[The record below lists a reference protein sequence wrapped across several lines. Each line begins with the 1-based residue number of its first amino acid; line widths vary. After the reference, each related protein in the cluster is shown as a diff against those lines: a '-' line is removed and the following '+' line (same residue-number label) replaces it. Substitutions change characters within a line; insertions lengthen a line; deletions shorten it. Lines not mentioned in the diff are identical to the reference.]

1 MDKIEIERYY
11 REWQEA
17 KERLLKEI
25 SMKEPVRRIVSAL
38 ALPKKYTGSFALLPV
53 NFDLDRH
60 LERFPVTDYFF
71 VKDESGHIKAV
82 NQNGTLGYYFDK
94 ERLVHI
100 IGLISSIPA
109 GNRDLVTDNGYVP
122 INSSV
127 LRNYFKDYFSYLDY
141 LLRTGVLITDGIAF
155 KGEKSYGY
163 KFSPEYENQPMV
175 KYTYLAARNVHPEP
189 VLEERFNR
197 HTGKFEH
204 NPLLDYP
211 YLSYWYKQMKLGINP
226 AAEDF
231 AWHRRTIAYRGSSN
245 KDPQAQYQSAL
256 CNIIALENKEYKAQI
271 DSNVHRLHSAIT
283 NMQKDY
289 RNFLKYDGQELTA
302 IDISNSQPFL
312 LCILFNPDFWDKDS
326 DAYINIGHL
335 PENIQSRFSDGLLDE
350 IKTYMAYMP
359 EDSKSEYIIKASSG
373 EVYKFMMDKANEQYP
388 GCCKEKK
395 DAKIMMLI
403 AFFSANSF
411 LNQEKEAARMKRIF
425 KAIFPEIYR
434 LIELAKTGKKQK
446 NRFACLLQ
454 SVESEIILHR
464 CCKRIWDEGGHNVP
478 VFTIHDSIAT
488 TAENVKFVRNIM
500 DEELTKAAGVHP
512 HFKTELWS
520 ESNLMTDN

>member
-71 VKDESGHIKAV
+71 IEDESGHVKSV
-82 NQNGTLGYYFDK
+82 NRNGTLGYCFDK
-94 ERLVHI
+94 ERLIHI
-100 IGLISSIPA
+100 VGLISSISA
-109 GNRDLVTDNGYVP
+109 RNRDLVTEDGFVP

-127 LRNYFKDYFSYLDY
+127 LRNYFKDYRSYLDY
-141 LLRTGVLITDGIAF
+141 LLQTGVLITDGITVPE
-155 KGEKSYGY
+155 EKSYGY

-175 KYTYLAARNVHPEP
+175 KYTYLVARDVQPEP
-189 VLEERFNR
+189 IMEERFNR

-211 YLSYWYKQMKLGINP
+211 YLSHWYEQMKLGINP

-312 LCILFNPDFWDKDS
+312 LCILFNPDFWDRDS

-335 PENIQSRFSDGLLDE
+335 PENIQKLFRPSLVSEIKKHIAATSVTEFQDYIREASAGNLYEFMQSEINNPEIDRSRVKTMILITFFSDNRY
-350 IKTYMAYMP
+350 ISQKT
-359 EDSKSEYIIKASSG
+359 EDAALKRRFRAL
-373 EVYKFMMDKANEQYP
+373 FP
-388 GCCKEKK
+388 
-395 DAKIMMLI
+395 KIYELI
-403 AFFSANSF
+403 A
-411 LNQEKEAARMKRIF
+411 LCKRS
-425 KAIFPEIYR
+425 R
-434 LIELAKTGKKQK
+434 K

-464 CCKRIWDEGGHNVP
+464 CCKRIWDEGGHRVP

-488 TAENVKFVRNIM
+488 TAENVVFVRNIM
-500 DEELTKAAGVHP
+500 DEELTRAAGVHP
-512 HFKTELWS
+512 SFKTELWS
-520 ESNLMTDN
+520 ESNLMTNN

>member
-1 MDKIEIERYY
+1 MNKIEIELYY

-38 ALPKKYTGSFALLPV
+38 ALPKKYTGSFALIPANL
-53 NFDLDRH
+53 DLDRH

-71 VKDESGHIKAV
+71 VRDESGHIKAV

-163 KFSPEYENQPMV
+163 KFSPEYENQPMIR
-175 KYTYLAARNVHPEP
+175 YIYLAARDVHPEP

-211 YLSYWYKQMKLGINP
+211 YLSYWYRQMKLGINP

-312 LCILFNPDFWDKDS
+312 LCILFNPDFWDRDS

-335 PENIQSRFSDGLLDE
+335 PENIQKLFRPSLVSEIKKHIAATSVTEFQEYIREASAGNLYEFMQSEINNPEIDRSRVKTMILITFFSDNRY
-350 IKTYMAYMP
+350 ISQKT
-359 EDSKSEYIIKASSG
+359 EDAALKRRFRAL
-373 EVYKFMMDKANEQYP
+373 FP
-388 GCCKEKK
+388 
-395 DAKIMMLI
+395 KIYELI
-403 AFFSANSF
+403 A
-411 LNQEKEAARMKRIF
+411 LCKRS
-425 KAIFPEIYR
+425 R
-434 LIELAKTGKKQK
+434 K
-446 NRFACLLQ
+446 NR
-454 SVESEIILHR
+454 
-464 CCKRIWDEGGHNVP
+464 
-478 VFTIHDSIAT
+478 
-488 TAENVKFVRNIM
+488 
-500 DEELTKAAGVHP
+500 
-512 HFKTELWS
+512 
-520 ESNLMTDN
+520 

>member
-60 LERFPVTDYFF
+60 LGSFPVTDYFF
-71 VKDESGHIKAV
+71 VRDESGRIKAV
-82 NQNGTLGYYFDK
+82 NQNGKLGYYFDK

-312 LCILFNPDFWDKDS
+312 LCILFNPDFWDRDS

-335 PENIQSRFSDGLLDE
+335 PENIQKLFRPSLVSEIKKHIAATSVTEFQEYIREASAGNLYEFMQSEINNPEIDRSRVKTMILITFFSDNRY
-350 IKTYMAYMP
+350 ISQKT
-359 EDSKSEYIIKASSG
+359 ED
-373 EVYKFMMDKANEQYP
+373 
-388 GCCKEKK
+388 
-395 DAKIMMLI
+395 
-403 AFFSANSF
+403 
-411 LNQEKEAARMKRIF
+411 AALKRRF
-425 KAIFPEIYR
+425 RA
-434 LIELAKTGKKQK
+434 

-464 CCKRIWDEGGHNVP
+464 CCKRIWDEGGHKIP

-500 DEELTKAAGVHP
+500 DEELTRAAGVHP
-512 HFKTELWS
+512 SFKTELWS
-520 ESNLMTDN
+520 ESNLMTNN

>member
-25 SMKEPVRRIVSAL
+25 SMKETVRRIVSAL

-141 LLRTGVLITDGIAF
+141 LLQTGVLITDGIAVPE
-155 KGEKSYGY
+155 EKSYGY

-312 LCILFNPDFWDKDS
+312 LCILFNPDFWDRDS

-335 PENIQSRFSDGLLDE
+335 PENIQKLFRPSLVSEIKKHIAATSVTEFQEYIREASAGNLYEFMQSEINNPEIDRSRVKTMILITFFSDNRY
-350 IKTYMAYMP
+350 ISQKTENAALKRRFRALFP
-359 EDSKSEYIIKASSG
+359 
-373 EVYKFMMDKANEQYP
+373 
-388 GCCKEKK
+388 
-395 DAKIMMLI
+395 KIYELI
-403 AFFSANSF
+403 A
-411 LNQEKEAARMKRIF
+411 LCKRS
-425 KAIFPEIYR
+425 R
-434 LIELAKTGKKQK
+434 K

-464 CCKRIWDEGGHNVP
+464 CCKRIWDEGGHKIP

-500 DEELTKAAGVHP
+500 DEELTRAAGVHP
-512 HFKTELWS
+512 SFKTELWS
-520 ESNLMTDN
+520 ESNLMTNN

>member
-25 SMKEPVRRIVSAL
+25 SMKETVRRIVSAL

-141 LLRTGVLITDGIAF
+141 LLQTGVLITDGIAVPE
-155 KGEKSYGY
+155 EKSYGY

-283 NMQKDY
+283 HMQKDY

-312 LCILFNPDFWDKDS
+312 LCILFNPDFWDRDS

-335 PENIQSRFSDGLLDE
+335 PENIQKLFRPSLVSEIKKHIAATSVTEFQEYIREASAGNLYEFMQSEINNPEIDRSRVKTMILITFFSDNRY
-350 IKTYMAYMP
+350 ISQKTENAALKRRFRALFP
-359 EDSKSEYIIKASSG
+359 
-373 EVYKFMMDKANEQYP
+373 
-388 GCCKEKK
+388 
-395 DAKIMMLI
+395 KIYELI
-403 AFFSANSF
+403 A
-411 LNQEKEAARMKRIF
+411 LCKRS
-425 KAIFPEIYR
+425 R
-434 LIELAKTGKKQK
+434 K

-464 CCKRIWDEGGHNVP
+464 CCKRIWDEGGHKIP

-500 DEELTKAAGVHP
+500 DEELTRAAGVHP
-512 HFKTELWS
+512 SFKTELWS
-520 ESNLMTDN
+520 ESNLMTNN